1 MSSGRTGHLRMIPS
15 GEREQSSSISDLCG
29 VVREEM
35 VQMESIVKDR
45 ISGSMVRM
53 VSSSSV
59 GKRQRWRMYGV
70 SGTKE

>member
-1 MSSGRTGHLRMIPS
+1 MSLGHTGHRHMTIS

-59 GKRQRWRMYGV
+59 GKRQRWRMYDV
-70 SGTKE
+70 SGIKK